1 MIGIVGKIVVAV
13 VVRMDV
19 ATGAINGLGQVVGCG
34 GGKDG
39 PMVEDGIA
47 PWRNGRVG
55 VPSSKAG
62 FGVVTVDPAAA
73 AAGQPSTSARREENW
88 CICC

>member
-1 MIGIVGKIVVAV
+1 MIGIVGKIVVVA

-19 ATGAINGLGQVVGCG
+19 ATGAIDRLGQVVGCG

-39 PMVEDGIA
+39 PMVEDGIT

-55 VPSSKAG
+55 LLSMSHPVLRIKPNA
-62 FGVVTVDPAAA
+62 
-73 AAGQPSTSARREENW
+73 
-88 CICC
+88 